1 MSKLTKIAAA
11 AAVIAAAGYAG
22 ASWWM
27 GQQAERHTD
36 QALNWVKDK
45 LGEHAVVQSNY
56 QRGLFSDENTIVV
69 ELKRPPKAAQ
79 SAAAK
84 AGEGHESQAE
94 NSRESQAD
102 SSAPLP
108 PVRFHISQHV
118 SHGALGVTTR
128 LKLAKVEGLPDEVRQ
143 AFAQAEPPEVTL
155 HRPLAGDMTAQLL
168 LPAGRFAVQQP
179 GQPASQASWQPLTYD
194 LRLSQDRQRLSG
206 QVDFKG
212 MEMTFAPAAKASEAA
227 PKTAPKTA
235 PETAPDAAP
244 EAAQTAPG
252 PGGQPAALQMRVGG
266 MQGQFSADIG
276 AGLWL
281 LAPGQQEGRVAS
293 MQASMGGKD
302 LFRFDQL
309 TYKVDTTRQGDAI
322 SSHGHYATAGE
333 IGGVALQALSYD
345 VQLDKISAAALLQAQ
360 QMLARAWGALTDK
373 SLQGEERQAAL
384 QAMQE
389 QFKGETEA
397 LLQELLAGE
406 PAVQVRYGAT
416 IDQQAGSLEYSVA
429 LAAADAQA
437 KESPI
442 QLPAMFKLMQ
452 RASIK
457 ASLHIPRAWSAVVA
471 KMAGD
476 PRVSAESLEQMADGF
491 AAQGFVKN
499 ENGAWSAHFEVE
511 PGGKMLLNGQPL
523 MR

>member
-27 GQQAERHTD
+27 GQQAEHHTD

-69 ELKRPPKAAQ
+69 ELKRPPQAAQ

-84 AGEGHESQAE
+84 AGEGHESQA
-94 NSRESQAD
+94 D
-102 SSAPLP
+102 SGAPLP

-179 GQPASQASWQPLTYD
+179 GQPGQPASQASWQPLTYD

-227 PKTAPKTA
+227 PETA
-235 PETAPDAAP
+235 PEPAP
-244 EAAQTAPG
+244 EAAKAAPG

-276 AGLWL
+276 SGLWL

-457 ASLHIPRAWSAVVA
+457 ASLHIPRAWSAVIA

>member
-27 GQQAERHTD
+27 GQQAEHHTD

-94 NSRESQAD
+94 SSRESQAD

-227 PKTAPKTA
+227 P
-235 PETAPDAAP
+235 
-244 EAAQTAPG
+244 G

-276 AGLWL
+276 SGLWL
-281 LAPGQQEGRVAS
+281 LAPSQQEGRVAS

-345 VQLDKISAAALLQAQ
+345 VKLDKISAAALLQAQ

>member
-27 GQQAERHTD
+27 GQQAEHHTD

-94 NSRESQAD
+94 SSRESQAD

-194 LRLSQDRQRLSG
+194 LRRSQDRQRLSG
-206 QVDFKG
+206 QGDFKG
-212 MEMTFAPAAKASEAA
+212 MEMTFA
-227 PKTAPKTA
+227 
-235 PETAPDAAP
+235 
-244 EAAQTAPG
+244 
-252 PGGQPAALQMRVGG
+252 QPAALQMRVGG
-266 MQGQFSADIG
+266 MQGQFSADISS
-276 AGLWL
+276 GLWL

-345 VQLDKISAAALLQAQ
+345 VKLDKISAAALLQAQ

-476 PRVSAESLEQMADGF
+476 PRASAESLEQMADGF

-499 ENGAWSAHFEVE
+499 ENGAWSANFEVE

>member
-69 ELKRPPKAAQ
+69 ELKRPPQAAQ

-84 AGEGHESQAE
+84 AGEGHESQA
-94 NSRESQAD
+94 D
-102 SSAPLP
+102 SGAPLP

-227 PKTAPKTA
+227 PETA
-235 PETAPDAAP
+235 PEPAP
-244 EAAQTAPG
+244 EAAKAAPG

-276 AGLWL
+276 SGLWL

-309 TYKVDTTRQGDAI
+309 NYKVDTTRQGDAI

-333 IGGVALQALSYD
+333 IGGVALQALNYD

-389 QFKGETEA
+389 RFKGETEA